1 MTNPMRKKLASAVQ
15 SAVLTKSARRCALCF
30 HLNGTLA
37 EKMGQIAHVDKN
49 RSNDAEGNLVFLCM
63 DHHTFYD
70 SKTSQHKNFTPQ
82 EVRAARASLYAAIAN
97 RQHHVAASS
106 HADRSFDSDRQRLTA
121 LIQLMS
127 VSGSIEFLREC
138 SFAGWSFEWSR
149 LEGIE
154 IVLARQGPEHE
165 FLNKDL
171 ERLRRSFLNACQ
183 HTITTL
189 ATNTFP
195 VGLKRDRQA
204 VPAELETEKPELF
217 KQRVDE
223 IHSACDA
230 LCNTY
235 DRLIRTARWTLG
247 V

>member
-1 MTNPMRKKLASAVQ
+1 MRKKPVSAVQ

-30 HLNGTLA
+30 HLSGTLKV
-37 EKMGQIAHVDKN
+37 KMGQIAHVDKN
-49 RSNDAEGNLVFLCM
+49 RLNDAEDNLVFLCM
-63 DHHTFYD
+63 DHHTLYD
-70 SKTSQHKNFTPQ
+70 STTSQHKNFTRQ
-82 EVRAARASLYAAIAN
+82 EVKAARTSLYTAIAN
-97 RQHHVAASS
+97 RQHHVAESS
-106 HADRSFDSDRQRLTA
+106 HADRSSDSDRRRLTA

-127 VSGSIEFLREC
+127 GKGSIEFLRKR

-171 ERLRRSFLNACQ
+171 ERLRRSFLTACQ
-183 HTITTL
+183 HIITTL
-189 ATNTFP
+189 ATNTSP

-204 VPAELETEKPELF
+204 VPAELETEKPVLF

-223 IHSACDA
+223 INSACDA
-230 LCNTY
+230 LCDTY
-235 DRLIRTARWTLG
+235 DCLIRTARRTLG